1 MVMDANDEDTVSC
14 SLLVK
19 NNTQDETQD
28 LSMTINQIVGCH
40 IYLALVDG
48 IECLSNLL
56 SLTVQY

>member
-19 NNTQDETQD
+19 NNTQDERRLD
-28 LSMTINQIVGCH
+28 NQSDSRVP
-40 IYLALVDG
+40 YRALVDG

-56 SLTVQY
+56 SLTAQY